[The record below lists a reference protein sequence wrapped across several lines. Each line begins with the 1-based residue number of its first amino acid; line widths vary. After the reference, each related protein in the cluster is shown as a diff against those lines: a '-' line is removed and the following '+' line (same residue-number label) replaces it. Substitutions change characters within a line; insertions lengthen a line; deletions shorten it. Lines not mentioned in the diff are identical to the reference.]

1 MSRLPLRSRLFLALA
16 TVALLPV
23 LVFGVVAVQLAT
35 SGAAQQQQSATLRL
49 AQLAAAGL
57 PRQQLPDASAAG
69 RLAALTGGSVTIFD
83 LDGVARSQSG
93 DAAIATL
100 PPFPS
105 SASDGVAMQTGSR
118 IVAVVPLQGAAG
130 QLIGYLAL
138 AQPLAG
144 SPDVGV
150 VLAVALTMTVLWGVF
165 LSFALARVLIH
176 PMRELTVTLDRLQA
190 GDLSARIVAPADD
203 ELGRLAESHNRL
215 AAALAARNE
224 SLHQVLEAL
233 AALSPRDGIAPLL
246 ATAEGAA
253 TTAFGFRSV
262 EIVLAG
268 EGRRNAPEPG
278 ERVPGEAWIVVAP
291 LRLSDDEVG
300 WLRAVV
306 PPTRDWGPAD
316 TDLLALFG
324 NQLAAAVRNAEL
336 YAAANSLSELKSE
349 FLRGVSHNLQTPLT
363 SIRAFA
369 ERLATQNHDPGLRI
383 IIEQADRLSRL
394 VAQLL
399 TVSRLEAGTLRP
411 QEEIVALAP
420 LVRRAWESLGHDEV
434 PFTLR
439 DDAAGWLAVA
449 DRDWLDQ
456 VVWALLDNAVKHG
469 GGAPVEVAIREERA
483 TELGAGVGGGH
494 DRGAGADDRGAGADD
509 RGAGAGGEPIA
520 SSVDGTPHDRVRP
533 TGARL
538 VVTVRDHGPGISE
551 AIRNRIFERFTTG
564 GPTGGTGLGLSVAR
578 GLVHAMGGSIWV
590 EHPGDG
596 AAFVFAL
603 PAEPPGDA

>member
-23 LVFGVVAVQLAT
+23 LVFGVVAVELAT

-69 RLAALTGGSVTIFD
+69 RLAALTDGSVTIFD
-83 LDGVARSQSG
+83 LDGVARSHAG
-93 DAAIATL
+93 DAAIGTL

-105 SASDGVAMQTGSR
+105 SASDGIAMQTGSR
-118 IVAVVPLQGAAG
+118 IVAIVPLQGAAG
-130 QLIGYLAL
+130 QPIGYLAL
-138 AQPLAG
+138 AQRLAG

-150 VLAVALTMTVLWGVF
+150 VLAVALTVTVLWAVF
-165 LSFALARVLIH
+165 LSFALARSLIH
-176 PMRELTVTLDRLQA
+176 PMRELTATLDRLQA

-215 AAALAARNE
+215 AAALTARNE

-246 ATAEGAA
+246 ATAERAA
-253 TTAFGFRSV
+253 TTAFGFRSA

-268 EGRRNAPEPG
+268 EADSPGGAGGAPAIPQSG
-278 ERVPGEAWIVVAP
+278 ERVPGEAWIVVTP
-291 LRLSDDEVG
+291 LRLGDDQVG

-336 YAAANSLSELKSE
+336 YAEVSSLSELKSE

-369 ERLATQNHDPGLRI
+369 ERLEARDHDPALRI
-383 IIEQADRLSRL
+383 IVEQTDRLTRL

-399 TVSRLEAGTLRP
+399 TVSRLEAGILHPR
-411 QEEIVALAP
+411 EEVVALAP
-420 LVRRAWESLGHDEV
+420 MVHRAWESLGHDEV
-434 PFTLR
+434 PFSLHDEST
-439 DDAAGWLAVA
+439 GWLALA
-449 DRDWLDQ
+449 DRDWVDQ

-469 GGAPVEVAIREERA
+469 GGTPVEVEIRVER
-483 TELGAGVGGGH
+483 GGL
-494 DRGAGADDRGAGADD
+494 DAPVLASAASASTAPAAPVVPAGATD
-509 RGAGAGGEPIA
+509 
-520 SSVDGTPHDRVRP
+520 
-533 TGARL
+533 RL
-538 VVTVRDHGPGISE
+538 VVTIRDHGPGVPE
-551 AIRNRIFERFTTG
+551 AVRQRLFDRFSTG
-564 GPTGGTGLGLSVAR
+564 GASGGTGLGLNVAR
-578 GLVHAMGGSIWV
+578 GLLETMGGTIRL

-596 AAFVFAL
+596 AAFVFTL
-603 PAEPPGDA
+603 PAEPAGEA